1 MPLWSCVYRSFTRI
15 YLQNIW
21 SYDYIFVF
29 VRHCFVWQ
37 YSKEIRIWACRC
49 WCDFFDIWCIY
60 PCHTLNGHVV
70 KKINIHWEVVFNY
83 FRKHQFSCVLASI
96 QEPTPP
102 LKRLYKP
109 FTRSLW
115 SDLLHPWGKAR
126 VSSFAGNPNHRFM
139 VEILGSR
146 NLKPNVSLDRM
157 RTPQKIKIVP
167 PKMPFYMR
175 DFIFQPSFFNI
186 FQRICQ
192 LQGG

>member
-1 MPLWSCVYRSFTRI
+1 MIHVKIINSHYDHVSTVHLHALTCRTYDHMII
-15 YLQNIW
+15 YLCLYIIALFGNILKKCA
-21 SYDYIFVF
+21 FG
-29 VRHCFVWQ
+29 
-37 YSKEIRIWACRC
+37 ACRC
-49 WCDFFDIWCIY
+49 WCDLFDIWCIY

-96 QEPTPP
+96 QEPNPP
-102 LKRLYKP
+102 WRGFTTP

-126 VSSFAGNPNHRFM
+126 VSSFAWNPNHRFM

-167 PKMPFYMR
+167 QKMQFYTR
-175 DFIFQPSFFNI
+175 DFIFQP
-186 FQRICQ
+186 
-192 LQGG
+192 